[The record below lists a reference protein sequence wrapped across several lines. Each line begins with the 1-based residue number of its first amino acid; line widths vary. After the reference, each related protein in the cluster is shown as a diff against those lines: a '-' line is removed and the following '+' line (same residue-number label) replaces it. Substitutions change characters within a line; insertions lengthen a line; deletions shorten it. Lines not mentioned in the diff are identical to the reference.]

1 MHHTPHQS
9 GLGQLKRAYLLVP
22 LLPLFPPPSLG
33 LLFVLFPVTT
43 ADLRIVLT
51 TADLNKLS
59 VMGHPR
65 VALTPDVRQL
75 QALAQKIRTSE
86 DAQEEAEV
94 QLRVAALVSG
104 PLPWQNTSA
113 GRGRQTARGGPLSRR
128 ARDT

>member
-1 MHHTPHQS
+1 MDRPC
-9 GLGQLKRAYLLVP
+9 
-22 LLPLFPPPSLG
+22 
-33 LLFVLFPVTT
+33 
-43 ADLRIVLT
+43 
-51 TADLNKLS
+51 
-59 VMGHPR
+59 
-65 VALTPDVRQL
+65 VALTPGVCQL

-113 GRGRQTARGGPLSRR
+113 GRGQQMAHGGPLSRR